1 VKKLLIGLGA
11 VGVLL
16 IAAILIAPSFVDWNA
31 HKQKITAMVRDATGR
46 ELIIRGNID
55 VTILPSPALRVEDVR
70 LSNIAGAVSPEMVR
84 LPEARIS
91 VAVGPLLEG
100 RIATVVTLV
109 RPTVHL
115 EMLQDGRVNWDFGS
129 GQDKPAAE
137 QGDTGRSSSG
147 VPLDVKLDSFRIVN
161 GTISYYDATT
171 ALLQRVEN
179 LNSEVSF
186 DSLNGPFRINGK
198 ATVRG
203 VPLALQAST
212 GTVKPGAPL
221 FVTAEVS
228 TSDGGST
235 ARLNG
240 SVSERDGGPAIDGE
254 LEVNSKSVAALLDS
268 TLRMAAPG
276 VFAQPLTLR
285 GSVAGS
291 GKSLSLNAAEIE
303 FGEARAT
310 GDFAVTLGDVPQLT
324 GAIRTGNLNLDA
336 FLDGDRSAGE
346 SVADTTAARTSAAVP
361 KSATDPQAKDT
372 AEPEFVLPA
381 DLDASLTVDADII
394 QYNGALV
401 RDMAL
406 KATLKGGRGT
416 IEGFSAILPGNS
428 SFDLKGDL
436 KAVDGKTD
444 LNLQLSSR
452 SDNLREMLEWLGVDI
467 SSVPADRLRRF
478 SMSAAVTGSPRN
490 IVAKDISVQLDASKL
505 SGGLALVLRERPA
518 FGLRLVV
525 DRVNVDAYMPHKDG
539 PIQSAP
545 AASPAATGPQDA
557 TPASPLAGFADALR
571 ILESFDANIDA
582 TIKSMTVARMPATN
596 IRADVTVLNGGL
608 EVKHAELGD
617 FAGLRGSIKGK
628 LDRSKELPSVDA
640 EYTVEVADQA
650 RFARFLDNPT
660 LMQHQ
665 GKGRL
670 ASSGKLAGNQDRLVV
685 TSRIEGLGVT
695 AEIDGAL
702 TALLNAPAFKL
713 AASVRAPELVQLVR
727 LAAESYSPA
736 AGKLG
741 PVDLSIQLEGSQ
753 TQITA
758 DSISGHAGP
767 VTVRGSAALQLDEPR
782 PKLRA
787 ALSTSEVSLDLF
799 LPLEDRRRSDG
810 AGTYR
815 ILPAAAAA
823 TSVASSPRWS
833 ADPIDLSALDAFD
846 AEVDVDVAVLA
857 KDPYRLKESKLRLRV
872 DEGKLSL
879 ERFHAN
885 FSTGTVT
892 VTGALAAEQRKV
904 AGSLNANLDGVDIS
918 DLVEALRSY
927 QVRLGPVRFGTK
939 MRGPVTMTAA
949 LSTLGGSERELVSGL
964 TGSGRITGQLRADM
978 SSDTRQISA
987 VAGLAGSLLGN
998 KVKEIRGVTE
1008 AVQGTDLLISA
1019 FDGPATLNG
1028 DVSVERGVVTTRNL
1042 VLVGRGGRALT
1053 AGTANLPG
1061 WTLDSVT
1068 DVTLGQDTDPYL
1080 TLQAAG
1086 ALDDP
1091 YVRKL
1096 SGTLLR
1102 GTPVSTQ
1109 PPPSDGLVAPKGA
1122 APQEPSRSTPP
1133 DQKPKPE
1140 DVLKGLLKGL
1150 SR

>member
-1 VKKLLIGLGA
+1 VKKLLIGLAA

-31 HKQKITAMVRDATGR
+31 HKQKIASMVRDATGR
-46 ELIIRGNID
+46 ELTIRGNID

-70 LSNIAGAVSPEMVR
+70 LSSIAGAVSPEMVR

-109 RPTVHL
+109 RPTVNL
-115 EMLQDGRVNWDFGS
+115 EKLQDGRVNWDLGS
-129 GQDKPAAE
+129 GQDKPATE
-137 QGDTGRSSSG
+137 QGDAGKSTSG
-147 VPLDVKLDSFRIVN
+147 IPLDVKLDSFRIVN
-161 GTISYYDATT
+161 GAISYYDATT

-179 LNSEVSF
+179 LNSEISF

-203 VPLALQAST
+203 IPLALQAST

-221 FVTAEVS
+221 FVTAEAS

-240 SVSERDGGPAIDGE
+240 SVSERDGGPALDGE
-254 LEVNSKSVAALLDS
+254 LEVSSKSVAALLDS
-268 TLRMAAPG
+268 TLRVAAPG

-291 GKSLSLNAAEIE
+291 GKSVSLNAAEIE
-303 FGEARAT
+303 FGDARAT
-310 GDFAVTLGDVPQLT
+310 GDFAVVFGNVPQIIAT
-324 GAIRTGNLNLDA
+324 IRTGNLNLDA
-336 FLDGDRSAGE
+336 FLDGDRLAGDA
-346 SVADTTAARTSAAVP
+346 VAGAAAARTNAAVP
-361 KSATDPQAKDT
+361 KSATDPQAKDV
-372 AEPEFVLPA
+372 ADADLALPA
-381 DLDASLTVDADII
+381 NLDASLTVDADII

-401 RDMAL
+401 RDLAL
-406 KATLKGGRGT
+406 KASLKGGHGT

-428 SFDLKGDL
+428 SFDIKGDA
-436 KAVDGKTD
+436 KGVDGKTD
-444 LNLQLSSR
+444 LNLQLSSQ

-490 IVAKDISVQLDASKL
+490 IVAKDINVQLDASKL
-505 SGGLALVLRERPA
+505 SGGLALVLRDRPA

-525 DRVNVDAYMPHKDG
+525 DRVNIDAYLPHKDG
-539 PIQSAP
+539 PIQAAP
-545 AASPAATGPQDA
+545 ASSPAAADTQEVTPSGP
-557 TPASPLAGFADALR
+557 LGGLADALR
-571 ILESFDANIDA
+571 VLESFDANIDA
-582 TIKSMTVARMPATN
+582 TIKSLTVARTPATN

-608 EVKHAELGD
+608 EIRHAGLGD
-617 FAGLRGSIKGK
+617 FAGLRGSVKGK
-628 LDRSKELPSVDA
+628 LDRSKGQPSVDA
-640 EYTVEVADQA
+640 EYTVEIADQA

-660 LMQHQ
+660 LMRHQ

-670 ASSGKLAGNQDRLVV
+670 ASAGKLVGNLDRLVV
-685 TSRIEGLGVT
+685 NSRIEGLGVT
-695 AEIDGAL
+695 ADVDGAL

-741 PVDLSIQLEGSQ
+741 PVDLSFQLEGSQ
-753 TQITA
+753 TQIKA

-767 VTVRGSAALQLDEPR
+767 VTLRGSAALQLDEPR

-810 AGTYR
+810 AGNYR
-815 ILPAAAAA
+815 ILPAAATATPAA
-823 TSVASSPRWS
+823 VSPRWS
-833 ADPIDLSALDAFD
+833 PDPIDLSALDAFD
-846 AEVDVDVAVLA
+846 AEVDVDMAVLA

-918 DLVEALRSY
+918 DLVEALRNY

-949 LSTLGGSERELVSGL
+949 LSTLGGSEREIVSGL

-978 SSDTRQISA
+978 SSDSRQVSA

-998 KVKEIRGVTE
+998 KVKEIRGITD
-1008 AVQGTDLLISA
+1008 AVQGTDLMISA

-1028 DVSVERGVVTTRNL
+1028 DISVERGVVTTRNL
-1042 VLVGRGGRALT
+1042 VLVGRSGRALT

-1068 DVTLGQDTDPYL
+1068 DVTLGQDSDPYL
-1080 TLQAAG
+1080 SVQAAG

-1102 GTPVSTQ
+1102 GTPVSAQ
-1109 PPPSDGLVAPKGA
+1109 PAPSEGQAAPKTVT
-1122 APQEPSRSTPP
+1122 PPESDRSTPA

-1140 DVLKGLLKGL
+1140 DVLKGLLKGIG
-1150 SR
+1150 R